1 MCVTRIFKNPV
12 EVSRPDSTN
21 TMKKNIKNVFRSL
34 LLVILLQAGA
44 GRILAQDASGNTGGE
59 GLFKKLLILKFDSS
73 KDGSLTGLEKGKAV
87 DFLNRQD
94 KDRDGQI
101 SLKER
106 TSAINELNQMS
117 DLGRTVVTSKMT
129 PDERNVAQRKA
140 NWGNFI
146 KKLPHSKEG
155 RTFTK
160 VPGDAGFKMKGDDFV
175 DPTKIKGVAPGR
187 DRITAVELNA
197 LMSKKA
203 ADDKLERTRKGVM
216 PQKIEPKP
224 AKPLGKKDY
233 YAGTTILASGGEHTV
248 IPVGAVLN
256 VPLNLTGMVVEKPQ
270 GKLLI
275 WPKFMKK
282 YARFVATKE
291 VSWQTAKGED
301 PISEKDKKAFSIGS
315 KVVVAVFN
323 KNPISVMEPKEE
335 EAGVVGGAVASD
347 STSGGAR
354 KEAGGK

>member
-1 MCVTRIFKNPV
+1 MHVTRIFENLV
-12 EVSRPDSTN
+12 EMSRPDSTN
-21 TMKKNIKNVFRSL
+21 TMKKNIKNAFSAL
-34 LLVILLQAGA
+34 LLVTLVQGGA
-44 GRILAQDASGNTGGE
+44 GRLAAQAGGGE
-59 GLFKKLLILKFDSS
+59 GNFKKLLTLKFDSN

-106 TSAINELNQMS
+106 TLAINELNQMS

-129 PDERNVAQRKA
+129 PEQRNAAQRKA
-140 NWGNFI
+140 DWGDFI

-160 VPGDAGFKMKGDDFV
+160 IPGDPGFKMKGDDFV
-175 DPTKIKGVAPGR
+175 DPTKMKGVAPGR
-187 DRITAVELNA
+187 DRITAAELDA

-203 ADDKLERTRKGVM
+203 ADDKLERTRKGVK
-216 PQKIEPKP
+216 PHKIESKP
-224 AKPLGKKDY
+224 AKPLGKRDY
-233 YAGTTILASGGEHTV
+233 YAGTTILVSGGEHTV

-256 VPLNLTGMVVEKPQ
+256 IPTNLTSMVVKKPQ

-275 WPKFMKK
+275 WPAFVKK
-282 YARFVATKE
+282 YARFVTTQE

-323 KNPISVMEPKEE
+323 KNPISVMEPKVE
-335 EAGVVGGAVASD
+335 EAEVVGGAVASD
-347 STSGGAR
+347 ATSGGAR
-354 KEAGGK
+354 KEVGVK